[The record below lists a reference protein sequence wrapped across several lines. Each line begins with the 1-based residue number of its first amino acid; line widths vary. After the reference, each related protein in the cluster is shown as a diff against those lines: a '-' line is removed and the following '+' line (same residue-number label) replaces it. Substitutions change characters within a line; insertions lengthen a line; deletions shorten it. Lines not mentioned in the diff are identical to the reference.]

1 MTEVSIEIALFAG
14 TAFCEVSWRQWAI
27 DSRDDEEDSVSID
40 DEEVWSMVINHLTLS
55 VSQARREVVSQNDS
69 VSAYPLSADQ
79 GCGNMGWNGGPADFP
94 APWGGAGG
102 ACFDEITV
110 QVPSCAA
117 PNLNNGPNHLG
128 LRWAVLLDMA
138 DGPGH
143 LPDLVQVPCSPPSVT
158 IRFDSGIDQAESD
171 ESWAFSDV
179 RHAANARLPS
189 SAEWPGSPRCR
200 G

>member
-1 MTEVSIEIALFAG
+1 MLSSTAAAAAAAAAKCECVCISSRPPHTHCRCACAQVTNVGSAGNVHGPWGNDVTEVSIEIALFAG

-40 DEEVWSMVINHLTLS
+40 DEKAWSMVINHLTLS

-79 GCGNMGWNGGPADFP
+79 GCGNMGWNDGPADFP

-128 LRWAVLLDMA
+128 LRWAVLLDV
-138 DGPGH
+138 G
-143 LPDLVQVPCSPPSVT
+143 
-158 IRFDSGIDQAESD
+158 R
-171 ESWAFSDV
+171 
-179 RHAANARLPS
+179 
-189 SAEWPGSPRCR
+189 WP
-200 G
+200 